1 MKQHQIENPID
12 IGCVPADEIRLVH
25 GATQLV
31 NWDSDSM
38 AGPIVRCE
46 NGRRIWEITSDDA
59 AIVVYGDVGTFE
71 ETLMFGRQ
79 FIENCLPLARLDDN
93 IHLTVVD
100 RKVTAN
106 SPSGSISMFCGPT
119 ISRFEGIPEIDS
131 ITATMPFRHL
141 FRALDT
147 ASDLPSNIAEHVIHT
162 NPEAPATVLKVSEGK
177 LTCTTNWKPYGS
189 HEVTTTTPANTLGT
203 GSIAI
208 NAQTVNRMI
217 HTIGLLGNP
226 EFTISYDQLSG
237 DYIKFSSPKVFIALK
252 RRLIGADA
260 IHSQICKTL
269 EKLLQK
275 YTVNDRGNIIVVI
288 ENRPITISVLE
299 QNDGNDHLIRL
310 SHTIVRNATT
320 TLDLLKEINVSN
332 QMLAKNKIWIDQDR
346 INIGLDIQSDEA
358 SEIYSRLKVIVADAK
373 KLDGVLQPL
382 SA

>member
-1 MKQHQIENPID
+1 MEQHHIDNPID
-12 IGCVPADEIRLVH
+12 IGCVPLDEIRLVH

-46 NGRRIWEITSDDA
+46 NGRRIWESTSDDA
-59 AIVVYGDVGTFE
+59 AIFVKGDVCTFE
-71 ETLMFGRQ
+71 ETFMFSRQ

-100 RKVTAN
+100 KKVTAN
-106 SPSGSISMFCGPT
+106 SPSGSISMFCGPS
-119 ISRFEGIPEIDS
+119 ISRFEEIDEIDS
-131 ITATMPFRHL
+131 VTATMPFRHL

-147 ASDLPSNIAEHVIHT
+147 ASDLPSNISEHVIHT
-162 NPEAPATVLKVSEGK
+162 NPEPPATVLKISEGK

-208 NAQTVNRMI
+208 NSQTVNRMI
-217 HTIGLLGNP
+217 HTIGLLGNS
-226 EFTISYDQLSG
+226 EFTISFDQLSG
-237 DYIKFSSPKVFIALK
+237 NYIKFSSLKVFIALK
-252 RRLIGADA
+252 RTLTGADA
-260 IHSQICKTL
+260 IHFQICKTL

-310 SHTIVRNATT
+310 SHTIVRNAST

-332 QMLAKNKIWIDQDR
+332 QMLAKNKIWIDKDR
-346 INIGLDIQSDEA
+346 VNIGLDIQGNEA
-358 SEIYSRLKVIVADAK
+358 NEIYSHLQVIVADAN

>member
-1 MKQHQIENPID
+1 MEQHHVDNPID
-12 IGCVPADEIRLVH
+12 IGCVPLDEIRLVH

-59 AIVVYGDVGTFE
+59 AIVVYGDVCTFE

-106 SPSGSISMFCGPT
+106 SPSGSISMFCGPS
-119 ISRFEGIPEIDS
+119 ISRFEGIDEIDS
-131 ITATMPFRHL
+131 VTASMPFRHL

-147 ASDLPSNIAEHVIHT
+147 ASDLPSNISERVIHT
-162 NPEAPATVLKVSEGK
+162 NPEAPATVLKVSEGI

-208 NAQTVNRMI
+208 NSQTVNRMI

-226 EFTISYDQLSG
+226 EFTISFDQLSG

-252 RRLIGADA
+252 RTLIGAVA
-260 IHSQICKTL
+260 IHFQICETL
-269 EKLLQK
+269 QKLLQK

-332 QMLAKNKIWIDQDR
+332 QMLAKNKIWMDGDR
-346 INIGLDIQSDEA
+346 VNIGLDIRDDEA

-382 SA
+382 GA

>member
-1 MKQHQIENPID
+1 MEQRHVDNPID
-12 IGCVPADEIRLVH
+12 IGCVPLDEIRLVH

-106 SPSGSISMFCGPT
+106 SPSGSISMFCGPS
-119 ISRFEGIPEIDS
+119 ISRFEGIDEIDS

-141 FRALDT
+141 FRSLDT
-147 ASDLPSNIAEHVIHT
+147 ASDLPSNISEHVIHT
-162 NPEAPATVLKVSEGK
+162 NPEAPATVLKVSDGK

-208 NAQTVNRMI
+208 NTQTVNRMI

-226 EFTISYDQLSG
+226 EFTISFDQLSG
-237 DYIKFSSPKVFIALK
+237 DYIKFRSPKVLIALK
-252 RRLIGADA
+252 RTLIGADA
-260 IHSQICKTL
+260 IHFQICKTL

-299 QNDGNDHLIRL
+299 QNDRNDHLIRL
-310 SHTIVRNATT
+310 THTIVRNATT

-332 QMLAKNKIWIDQDR
+332 QMLAKNKIWMDGDR
-346 INIGLDIQSDEA
+346 VNIGLDIQSEEA
-358 SEIYSRLKVIVADAK
+358 SLIYSHLKAIVADAE

>member
-1 MKQHQIENPID
+1 MEQHQVDKPID
-12 IGCVPADEIRLVH
+12 IGCVPLDEIRLVH

-46 NGRRIWEITSDDA
+46 NGRRIWELTSDDA
-59 AIVVYGDVGTFE
+59 SIVVYGDVCNFE

-100 RKVTAN
+100 KKVTAN
-106 SPSGSISMFCGPT
+106 SPSGSISMFCGPS
-119 ISRFEGIPEIDS
+119 ISRFEGIDEIDS
-131 ITATMPFRHL
+131 VTATMPFRHL

-147 ASDLPSNIAEHVIHT
+147 ASDLPSNISEHVIHT
-162 NPEAPATVLKVSEGK
+162 NPEPPATVLKVSEGK

-189 HEVTTTTPANTLGT
+189 HEVTTTTSANTLGT

-208 NAQTVNRMI
+208 NSQTVNRLI

-226 EFTISYDQLSG
+226 EFTISFDQLSG
-237 DYIKFSSPKVFIALK
+237 NYIKFSSPKVFIALK
-252 RRLIGADA
+252 RTLIGANA
-260 IHSQICKTL
+260 IHFQICKTL
-269 EKLLQK
+269 RKLLQK

-332 QMLAKNKIWIDQDR
+332 QMLAKNKIWMDKDR
-346 INIGLDIQSDEA
+346 VNIGLDIQGNEA
-358 SEIYSRLKVIVADAK
+358 NEIYSHLQVIVADAK